1 MVQRKRIN
9 HKRIDRTMRRINM
22 IINTNNRKVIKILQ
36 HQITIGSRM
45 AITTDK
51 EREEKSI
58 YYIQ

>member
-1 MVQRKRIN
+1 
-9 HKRIDRTMRRINM
+9 M